1 MMRVLIVD
9 DEPLARSGVCARLSR
24 HADMRSIGEC
34 ADGESALLAIQAQAP
49 DLVFMDVQM
58 PGMSGLDVLGQ
69 LPAKQRPMTILLT
82 AYDSFAIRAFE
93 IHALDYLL
101 KPVDDDRFD
110 EALDRARQTFAL
122 RRHSLQA
129 AGIDTLLAA
138 GTNTPAYA
146 TRFTVRIGHRIAF
159 IDAAEVD
166 WIEASG
172 DYAGLHVDGKVHLLR
187 EPLHQ
192 LARRLDSFAF
202 IARRWCVSTE
212 SLSSRRYPTATVYCG
227 CTMARRC
234 VLAELMWMGCVW
246 RWRGGVGVRRRRGK
260 GRVPEKGINSGDAK
274 IVARYPCRGG

>member
-69 LPAKQRPMTILLT
+69 LPAKHRPMTILLT

-192 LARRLDSFAF
+192 LARRLDPERF
-202 IARRWCVSTE
+202 IRIHRSTMVCIDRVTE
-212 SLSSRRYPTATVYCG
+212 LEALSNRDCLLRLHDGTPLRASRTYVDGLRVAL
-227 CTMARRC
+227 ARRC
-234 VLAELMWMGCVW
+234 
-246 RWRGGVGVRRRRGK
+246 GG
-260 GRVPEKGINSGDAK
+260 
-274 IVARYPCRGG
+274 